1 MAICFAG
8 CGGEDDMESKLC
20 MNCFAGYRP
29 EEGTICPVCG
39 WDNGRSQVRDGL
51 PFHTVIASRYVIGR
65 VKSVN
70 GEGVTYAALDSATK
84 KVVEVREFFPMSI
97 ASRSADGLTVTAA
110 SGSEAV
116 FEEYLDDFIQLSK
129 GVSRLRELTVVNTV
143 LDIFEENATA
153 YAVYAYVAAPT
164 LRRHVENAGG
174 SISWNEANRMFM
186 PVLTALGLINSL
198 GISHLGVS
206 PDTLRVTRD
215 GGLLITGFSISAARR
230 SGTALREE
238 LFPGCAA
245 IEQYSQKAVCGEAS
259 DVYGFAATLLFAL
272 TGQTPQEAPER
283 MRDQRL
289 MISKEV
295 LKSLPPFAVTAIA
308 NALQVKPSVRT
319 SSFERFKTELSAAP
333 TIVNEID
340 QTDAIRRLPP
350 IDMDLPRNKGLP
362 PVVWLVGS
370 LVVTLIALVIVASM
384 WLGDRGM
391 SFTDLERLFAN
402 SSAAAETV
410 QVPNMVNQSYE
421 EWEEKLLN
429 GEYDFKLK
437 VSDRVFSDTVAEG
450 NIVSQ
455 SPFKDQ
461 TVAPGGTVVV
471 TVSKGS
477 STRVLPSYKGVSFA
491 DLQKILTKNGFVPVK
506 EEEASSDVEAG
517 FVIGYKDHEEG
528 DPLDY
533 GSTVTVIVSSGP
545 QNQ

>member
-1 MAICFAG
+1 
-8 CGGEDDMESKLC
+8 MESKLC
-20 MNCFAGYRP
+20 MNCFAGYHP

-39 WDNGRSQVRDGL
+39 WDNSRPQVRNGL
-51 PFHTVIASRYVIGR
+51 PYHTTLASRYVTGR

-70 GEGVTYAALDSATK
+70 GEGVTYAALDRTTK
-84 KVVEVREFFPMSI
+84 KVVEVREFFPVPV
-97 ASRSADGLTVTAA
+97 ASRNSGSLIV
-110 SGSEAV
+110 SPVPGSEAV
-116 FEEYLDDFIQLSK
+116 FEKYLEDFIQLSK
-129 GVSRLRELTVVNTV
+129 GVSRLRELTVVNSV
-143 LDIFEENATA
+143 LDIFEENGTA
-153 YAVYAYVAAPT
+153 YAVYEYAAAPT
-164 LRRHVENAGG
+164 LRRYVENAGG
-174 SISWNEANRMFM
+174 SISWNEANRMFA

-215 GGLLITGFSISAARR
+215 GVLLITGFSISDARR
-230 SGTALREE
+230 SGTPLREE
-238 LFPGCAA
+238 LFPGYAA
-245 IEQYSQKAVCGEAS
+245 IEQYNEKSVCGEAS

-272 TGQTPQEAPER
+272 TGQSPQESPER
-283 MRDQRL
+283 LHDQRL

-308 NALQVKPSVRT
+308 NALQVKPNIRT
-319 SSFERFKTELSAAP
+319 SSFERFKTELAAAP
-333 TIVNEID
+333 TIVNEVD

-350 IDMDLPRNKGLP
+350 IDMDLPRNRGLP

-370 LVVTLIALVIVASM
+370 LAVTLIALVIVASM

-391 SFTDLERLFAN
+391 SFTDLEKLFAD

-421 EWEEKLLN
+421 EWAQRIAD
-429 GEYDFKLK
+429 GEYDFELK

-455 SPFKDQ
+455 SPFQDESIS
-461 TVAPGGTVVV
+461 PGGTVVV

-491 DLQKILTKNGFVPVK
+491 DLQDILTKNGFVPVK
-506 EEEASSDVEAG
+506 EEEPSDDVEPG
-517 FVIGYKDHEEG
+517 YVIRYQDHEEG
-528 DPLDY
+528 DSMDY
-533 GSTVTVIVSSGP
+533 GSTITVVVSSGP
-545 QNQ
+545 EGQ